1 MLLGLGG
8 EKVAVSVNVANF
20 AAGLS
25 DKLENGDIVSGM
37 PLVNCF
43 LQRRRIIRRGLRLG
57 IWADARRFSPKLIK
71 SLKLRIME
79 MRHNLRP
86 QRLRSPHLS
95 RMHIW
100 VSVQRQAKMTTIF
113 RFKTNS

>member
-20 AAGLS
+20 ASGLS
-25 DKLENGDIVSGM
+25 DKLENGDIASEM

-43 LQRRRIIRRGLRLG
+43 LQRRRIIRRGLLLG
-57 IWADARRFSPKLIK
+57 IWEAARLFSPRPIK
-71 SLKLRIME
+71 NRKPKTME
-79 MRHNLRP
+79 MRYNPPP

-95 RMHIW
+95 LMHIW
-100 VSVQRQAKMTTIF
+100 VSVRRQAKMTTIF
-113 RFKTNS
+113 RFNTDS